1 MTKIL
6 LLGLPKAGKSSILQ
20 EAYEAIIEAEGD
32 PHKTR
37 ILKVK
42 SLHKVLQIQFYEE
55 NSIDMLSKEEI
66 KEIFS
71 NVQIV
76 LWVLDVAEAGT
87 ISTSLF
93 HWNKVLGFLKEFAPF
108 TTKFVCFHKTD
119 MLMIEDQKILFRT
132 LKNDFQS
139 EADDQINFY
148 YTSLEDGSA
157 IEMMAHIMKIIH
169 ESSFE
174 ITQANNKINQFL
186 QTNEDFFGVTILST
200 EGLPVIEMGEKVE
213 FVILPANLWLTTN
226 ERLKEAFDKEP
237 LACTIHLTDQ
247 ILLFFDI
254 GSDLLL
260 TTVAKKDAPLQFSF
274 IRSDLLAQSLRE
286 ILDVSS

>member
-1 MTKIL
+1 MVKIL

-20 EAYEAIIEAEGD
+20 EAYEAITEAEGD

-42 SLHKVLQIQFYEE
+42 SLQKVLQIHFQEE

-76 LWVLDVAEAGT
+76 LWILDVAESRT
-87 ISTSLF
+87 ISTSVF

-119 MLMIEDQKILFRT
+119 MLTLEDQNTFFESLRK
-132 LKNDFQS
+132 DFQS
-139 EADDQINFY
+139 DADDQINFY
-148 YTSLEDGSA
+148 CTSIKDDSA
-157 IEMMAHIMKIIH
+157 IAMMAQIMKLIH

-174 ITQANNKINQFL
+174 ITQAQNKINEFL
-186 QTNEDFFGVTILST
+186 QTNEDFYGASILSSD
-200 EGLPVIEMGEKVE
+200 GLPVIEIGETE
-213 FVILPANLWLTTN
+213 IAILPANLWLGTN
-226 ERLKEAFDKEP
+226 ERLKEAYKTEN
-237 LACTIHLTDQ
+237 LACTIHLSDQ
-247 ILLFFDI
+247 TLLFFDI
-254 GSDLLL
+254 GNDLLL
-260 TTVAKKDAPLQFSF
+260 TSISKKDAPLQFSF